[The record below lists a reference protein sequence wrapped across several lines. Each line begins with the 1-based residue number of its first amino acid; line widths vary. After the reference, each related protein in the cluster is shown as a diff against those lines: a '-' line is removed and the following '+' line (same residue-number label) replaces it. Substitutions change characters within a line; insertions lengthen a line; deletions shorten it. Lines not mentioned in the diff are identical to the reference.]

1 MEDLLRG
8 NPLEG
13 GGEPMDEAQLAG
25 TVAEWEGIFRDIQQ
39 HLQANDQRMVEAHQ
53 RRRDLA
59 VRHLFREGDY
69 VLLRSREQGKLK
81 TRAVGPYIFK
91 GYLGWR
97 GVNAAVV

>member
-39 HLQANDQRMVEAHQ
+39 RLQANDQRMVEAHQ

-59 VRHLFREGDY
+59 DGTTSCYAHGN
-69 VLLRSREQGKLK
+69 
-81 TRAVGPYIFK
+81 RAS
-91 GYLGWR
+91 
-97 GVNAAVV
+97 

>member
-25 TVAEWEGIFRDIQQ
+25 MVAEWEGIFRDIQQ

-53 RRRDLA
+53 RRRDLG

-81 TRAVGPYIFK
+81 NRAVGPYIFK